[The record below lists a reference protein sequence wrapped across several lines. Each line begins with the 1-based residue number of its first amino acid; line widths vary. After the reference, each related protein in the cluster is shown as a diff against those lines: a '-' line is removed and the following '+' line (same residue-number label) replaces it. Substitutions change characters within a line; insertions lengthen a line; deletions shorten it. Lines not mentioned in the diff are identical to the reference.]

1 MKVHERVL
9 TPERDGIYGYLAAPE
24 RDTPGPALLMT
35 HQNTGLT
42 DYQKIEALK
51 FAHLGYTV
59 VVPDLYS
66 MLGYPDVTH
75 IHTGRQIQA
84 RTKDTDFV
92 RVIRQGW
99 DCLTS
104 RSDVDSTRVAVS
116 GYCMGGRIAIHFVAA
131 TPEVRAFV
139 GYYPTVRD
147 EPTTEIRPVH
157 PCDAALNIKCPSII
171 LYGVDDRISTVPIQQ
186 RVWASFLANGQPLEW
201 HFFPFGGHGFVDP
214 GTEGY
219 HPHTAKLSW
228 PLVVDFMA
236 RELDHEADGLTFS
249 EN

>member
-9 TPERDGIYGYLAAPE
+9 TPERDGIYGYLAHPE
-24 RDTPGPALLMT
+24 RDRPGPALLMI

-59 VVPDLYS
+59 VAPNVYS
-66 MLGYPDVTH
+66 LLGHPAETH

-84 RTKDTDFV
+84 RTSDADFV
-92 RVIRQGW
+92 RVIGQGW
-99 DCLTS
+99 DYLTS
-104 RSDVDSTRVAVS
+104 RNDVDPGRVAVS

-147 EPTTEIRPVH
+147 EPATELRPVH
-157 PCDAALNIKCPSII
+157 PCDAARNIRCPSII

-186 RVWASFLANGQPLEW
+186 RVWESFLANGQSLEW

-214 GTEGY
+214 GTQGY
-219 HPHTAKLSW
+219 HPHAAKLSW

-236 RELDHEADGLTFS
+236 RELDNEAHGLTFS